1 MPSNAMISMFYI
13 TYMHLDPNLLTAF
26 DALLEEGSVN
36 GAAERLYLSQPAMSR
51 TLGRIREAT
60 GDAILVRTGRNMS
73 PTPYALSVREE
84 VHILVQQARA
94 VLAPKRELDLR
105 TLERIFTLR
114 CHDAVTNAIGASLL
128 SRIQSQAPGVRL
140 RLLAEGSTDTNELR
154 HGQVDLEVGSSA
166 STVPEL
172 HHEAIG
178 QDRLAVAVRADHPWV
193 RGKLAVKRFAGGQ
206 HIIVSRRGRLRD
218 PIDTALEAR
227 GMRRRVIAAFPT
239 STAALQFVSESE
251 CAVAVPEHMCGGIV
265 RVLGLKLLSMPV
277 DLDPVPVILTWH
289 QRHHGDKA
297 HQWLRK
303 EVRRVLQGVF
313 HADGKTE

>member
-1 MPSNAMISMFYI
+1 MPSNAMIGMLYI
-13 TYMHLDPNLLTAF
+13 TFMHLDLNLLTAF

-36 GAAERLYLSQPAMSR
+36 GAAERLHLSQPAMSR

-60 GDAILVRTGRNMS
+60 SDAIFVRTGRNMS

-84 VHILVQQARA
+84 VHALVQQARA
-94 VLAPKRELDLR
+94 VLAPKLELDLK
-105 TLERIFTLR
+105 TLERTFTLR

-128 SRIQSQAPGVRL
+128 GRIQLQAPSVRL

-154 HGQVDLEVGSSA
+154 HGQVDLEIGSS
-166 STVPEL
+166 STTILGL
-172 HHEAIG
+172 HHEAVS
-178 QDRLAVAVRADHPWV
+178 QDWLAVAVRAGHAWT
-193 RGKLAVKRFAGGQ
+193 RGRLTAKRLAEGQ
-206 HIIVSRRGRLRD
+206 HVIVSRRGRLRD
-218 PIDTALEAR
+218 PIDAALEAR
-227 GMRRRVIAAFPT
+227 GTRRQVIASFPT

-251 CAVAVPEHMCGGIV
+251 CAVAVPEYMCRGMV

-289 QRHHGDKA
+289 QRYHGDQA

-303 EVRRVLQGVF
+303 EVRRVLQRVCPTI
-313 HADGKTE
+313 AKAE